1 MGLNQRRR
9 NRTRLQDALRAWGHS
24 DFEAVL
30 KASIAALDADAL
42 PLQAGLAAGSYALDD
57 SIEAVILGAGE
68 QPDAIAVNA
77 QIFYTSRTPGCACA
91 GDPTVESDQIEQ
103 CLVRIR
109 IDKKTAEAAFSLLDS
124 TT

>member
-1 MGLNQRRR
+1 MA
-9 NRTRLQDALRAWGHS
+9 RLDDALRAWGHP

-30 KASIAALDADAL
+30 KQSIAGLGVETL
-42 PLQAGLAAGSYALDD
+42 PLQAGLSAGSYALDE
-57 SIEAVILGAGE
+57 SVQAVILGTRE
-68 QPDAIAVNA
+68 QPDAIEVKA

-109 IDKKTAEAAFSLLDS
+109 IDKQTAEAAFTLLDPGH
-124 TT
+124 